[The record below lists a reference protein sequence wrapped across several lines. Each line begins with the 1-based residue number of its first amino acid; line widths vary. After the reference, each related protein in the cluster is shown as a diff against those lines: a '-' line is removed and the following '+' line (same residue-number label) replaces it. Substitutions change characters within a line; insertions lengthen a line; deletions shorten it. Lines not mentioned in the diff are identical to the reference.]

1 MVSIDMSPINGSH
14 GTAIK
19 YRYGTT
25 MVHHV
30 QLSNT
35 HVRCQDL

>member
-1 MVSIDMSPINGSH
+1 MVSSDMSPINGSH
-14 GTAIK
+14 ETGIK
-19 YRYGTT
+19 YRYGIT
-25 MVHHV
+25 MVRHV